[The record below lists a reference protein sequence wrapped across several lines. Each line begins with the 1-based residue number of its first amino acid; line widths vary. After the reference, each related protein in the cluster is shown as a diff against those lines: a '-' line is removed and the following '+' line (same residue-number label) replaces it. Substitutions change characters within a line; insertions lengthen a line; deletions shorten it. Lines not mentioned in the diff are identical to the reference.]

1 MRKLVLIKHARPS
14 VDPTSPSS
22 QWTLSTEGIASC
34 GPLAEALKPLALDV
48 LISSTEPKAIQ
59 TAQHVAGHLSLQSHA
74 LPGLEE
80 HHRDTVPHLATRDFL
95 ASMAQVF
102 KQPRRRILGE
112 ETAHQASERFL
123 KGIADAIDRHP
134 AGNIA
139 VVTHGTVI
147 ALYLAYYND
156 IDPYMLWRQMSLPS
170 FVVVSMEDHEI
181 LETRLS
187 V

>member
-1 MRKLVLIKHARPS
+1 MRKLVLIKHARPT

-22 QWTLSTEGIASC
+22 QWALSTEGIATC
-34 GPLAEALKPLALDV
+34 QGLAEALKPHDLGV

-59 TAQHVAGHLSLQSHA
+59 TAQHVAGHLSLQSHS

-95 ASMAQVF
+95 AGMAQVF

-123 KGIADAIDRHP
+123 KGINDAVERHP
-134 AGNIA
+134 SGNIG

-147 ALYLAYYND
+147 ALYAAYHND

-170 FVVVSMEDHEI
+170 FIVVSMDTHEI
-181 LETRLS
+181 LEERLS